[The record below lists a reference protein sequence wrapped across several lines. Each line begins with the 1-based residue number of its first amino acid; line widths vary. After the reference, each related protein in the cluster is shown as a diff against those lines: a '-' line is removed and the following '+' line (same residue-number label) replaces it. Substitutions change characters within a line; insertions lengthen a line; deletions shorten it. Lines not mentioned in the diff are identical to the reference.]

1 MGENKMNIRNWSKRF
16 GLGAAALSVLAILG
30 SMVAEPAWA
39 QVRAAMV
46 RDVDAPALA
55 PATFRASL
63 NFIAINQQALITTV
77 PTGKRLVIE
86 NVSYFSSGANEGQ
99 LILLGLRN
107 SEFGAFVLYAPINPP
122 HVSAD
127 SRLSIQDGSFP
138 TTVYFE
144 AGQQVWL
151 SASRSNG
158 SLRDLT
164 VIVTGH
170 YVTL

>member
-1 MGENKMNIRNWSKRF
+1 MNIRNWSKRF

-30 SMVAEPAWA
+30 SMVAEPVWA

-55 PATFRASL
+55 PVTFRAS
-63 NFIAINQQALITTV
+63 FSFSFINQQALLTTV
-77 PTGKRLVIE
+77 PAGKRLVID

-107 SEFGAFVLYAPINPP
+107 GEFGPFMLYSPINPP
-122 HVSAD
+122 HKSAL
-127 SRLSIQDGSFP
+127 SSLSIQDGSFP
-138 TTVYFE
+138 TTAYFE

-151 SASRSNG
+151 SASRSG
-158 SLRDLT
+158 SARDLDA
-164 VIVTGH
+164 VVTGH